1 LKVFGKT
8 VAKYPA
14 YSGSSFCRSEPAR
27 DKPKG
32 AAHIQDFPVTVGVF
46 REQSSV
52 ERRRLPKQT
61 QPRSH
66 TMKTPALLLTL
77 TSLAT
82 QAHASSPDAWA
93 AFDKAVLASCTKAS
107 QLSHAK
113 PVGNAAQ
120 FDDRVGYTAMLLQ
133 GQYPQKHMKG
143 QTGTELCLYH
153 KKSKTAYVTE
163 WDSVRATGK
172 GQ

>member
-1 LKVFGKT
+1 
-8 VAKYPA
+8 
-14 YSGSSFCRSEPAR
+14 
-27 DKPKG
+27 
-32 AAHIQDFPVTVGVF
+32 
-46 REQSSV
+46 
-52 ERRRLPKQT
+52 
-61 QPRSH
+61 
-66 TMKTPALLLTL
+66 MKTLTL
-77 TSLAT
+77 SLLCLTALAS

-93 AFDKAVLASCTKAS
+93 AYDKTVLASCTKAS